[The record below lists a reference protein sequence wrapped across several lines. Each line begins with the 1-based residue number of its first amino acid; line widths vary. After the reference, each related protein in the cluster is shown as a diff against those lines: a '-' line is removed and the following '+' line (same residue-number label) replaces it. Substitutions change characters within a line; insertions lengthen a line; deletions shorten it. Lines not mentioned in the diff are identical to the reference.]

1 MALLSMKFSLCKHNV
16 RLGEKANIGS
26 YNTLISSLIIKVL
39 GVSLICDGCLTPF
52 LIYIL
57 QNLSSS
63 YAFVDHT

>member
-1 MALLSMKFSLCKHNV
+1 MKFSLYKHNV